1 MRAAAVAL
9 VLIVGAAVVL
19 WFGNTLNSWVL
30 GGLIGGLAALL
41 LSIPISLML
50 FSFLSRR
57 HDERLR
63 AEIQEEMEQAQAYD
77 YPALPQQVYD
87 ADGYMLPGA
96 EEEYEEDEY
105 QRTPPNRHLPP
116 VPNYPRLPAAGQ
128 TSPAPAPSFHQRST
142 IYPAAQGQQE
152 KPARAA
158 RGKGTPTQRLSPPAR
173 RSAHPGVPGYQ
184 GDTRHSQ
191 HRTAALRAA
200 RFEASQQLEDEDVEV
215 IPPAPSRKRPAPR
228 PTTPLREQAA
238 RPPVPGARPARQ
250 QPAPPANSYRPRLI
264 DDGPAGRT
272 PSQRRLPTE
281 SERSSWSAD
290 PRTEQLSGR
299 RHQQTTGSLQRYPQ
313 TGQVGRHPQIDEQLR
328 NPDTASGSLKNPL
341 VRRPPYMYED
351 DPLRERL
358 IQQMEGHGPIT
369 RRSSL
374 YDAGYT
380 DDEEQ

>member
-41 LSIPISLML
+41 LSIPISLTL

-77 YPALPQQVYD
+77 YPALPQKVYD

-96 EEEYEEDEY
+96 GEEYEEEEY
-105 QRTPPNRHLPP
+105 RHSPPNHRLPP
-116 VPNYPRLPAAGQ
+116 AANYPRLPAAGQ
-128 TSPAPAPSFHQRST
+128 TSPAPATAFQQRSM
-142 IYPAAQGQQE
+142 ISPAAQSQQE
-152 KPARAA
+152 RPGRAA
-158 RGKGTPTQRLSPPAR
+158 RGKGASTQRLSSPAR
-173 RSAHPGVPGYQ
+173 RTAYPGVPGYQ

-215 IPPAPSRKRPAPR
+215 VPPVPSRKRPAPR
-228 PTTPLREQAA
+228 PTTPLREQPASQQ
-238 RPPVPGARPARQ
+238 VPGARPARQ
-250 QPAPPANSYRPRLI
+250 QLTPPANHYRQRPTN
-264 DDGPAGRT
+264 DASAGRT
-272 PSQRRLPTE
+272 MDQRRLPTE
-281 SERSSWSAD
+281 SERSPRSAD
-290 PRTEQLSGR
+290 PRTEQLSSR
-299 RHQQTTGSLQRYPQ
+299 QQQQMTGSLHRYPQ
-313 TGQVGRHPQIDEQLR
+313 TGQIGRHPQIDEQLR
-328 NPDTASGSLKNPL
+328 HPDRASGSLKNPL

-351 DPLRERL
+351 DALREEL
-358 IQQMEGHGPIT
+358 HQQMDRHGPIT

-374 YDAGYT
+374 YDSVYT
-380 DDEEQ
+380 DEEEQ